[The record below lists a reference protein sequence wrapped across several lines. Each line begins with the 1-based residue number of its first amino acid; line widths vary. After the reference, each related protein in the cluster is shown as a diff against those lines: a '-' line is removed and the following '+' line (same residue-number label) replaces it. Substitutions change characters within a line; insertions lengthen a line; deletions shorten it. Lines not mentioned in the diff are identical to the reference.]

1 MKRRAFVAAMGAA
14 SLAPFS
20 AISQQRRTARV
31 AYFGQRAVPWL
42 VDPLRERLRER
53 GWVAGKNL
61 VYEAVS
67 TEGDYK
73 RADVLARKLVEQR
86 TDVIV
91 AVGTHMALAAQR
103 VTKTTPIVMYL
114 SGFPVEGGLV
124 QSFARPGGNI
134 TGLATYSGEAFFSKH
149 VSLMKELIPPLKEF
163 GVLWDY
169 LPPLFLEKEVEFG
182 LGELRRAA
190 RELKVSARIRTVAD
204 EDALTRAF
212 ADIAKTRIQVL
223 FATNGAVQGIPA
235 RGLTRLIDFTQN
247 RKIPL
252 VCDIAG
258 SVFIAGGLLSYSA
271 SWHEAAERCA
281 SFVDRILRGANPA
294 ELPIERPSRF
304 ELVLNLKTAKA
315 IGITIP
321 PAMLVRADRVIE

>member
-1 MKRRAFVAAMGAA
+1 MKRRSFVAALGAA

-20 AISQQRRTARV
+20 AMAQQRRTARV
-31 AYFGQRAVPWL
+31 AYFSQRAVPWL
-42 VDPLRERLRER
+42 VDPLRDRLRER
-53 GWVAGKNL
+53 GWVAGQNL
-61 VYEAVS
+61 VYDVVS

-73 RADVLARKLVEQR
+73 RADALAQKLVDQR

-91 AVGTHMALAAQR
+91 AAGTHMALAAQR

-149 VSLMKELIPPLKEF
+149 VSLMKELIPSLKEF

-169 LPPLFLEKEVEFG
+169 LPPLFLEKEAEFG

-190 RELKVSARIRTVAD
+190 SELKVSARIWTVAD

-212 ADIAKTRIQVL
+212 GDIAKMRIRVL
-223 FATNGAVQGIPA
+223 FATNGPVQGIPA

-247 RKIPL
+247 RKIAL

-258 SVFIAGGLLSYSA
+258 SVFVAGGLLSYSA
-271 SWHEAAERCA
+271 SWQEAAERCA

-321 PAMLVRADRVIE
+321 PPMLVRADRVIE

>member
-1 MKRRAFVAAMGAA
+1 MKRRSFVAALGAA

-20 AISQQRRTARV
+20 AIAQPRRMARV

-42 VDPLRERLRER
+42 VDPLRERLGER
-53 GWVAGKNL
+53 GWVVGRNL
-61 VYEAVS
+61 VYEVVS

-73 RADVLARKLVEQR
+73 RADALAQKLVEQR

-91 AVGTHMALAAQR
+91 VAGTHMALAAQR

-149 VSLMKELIPPLKEF
+149 VSLMKELIPSLKEF
-163 GVLWDY
+163 AVLWDY

-190 RELKVSARIRTVAD
+190 SELKVSARIWTVAD

-212 ADIAKTRIQVL
+212 ADIAKMRIQVL
-223 FATNGAVQGIPA
+223 FATNGSVQGIPA
-235 RGLTRLIDFTQN
+235 RGLTRLIDFTRN
-247 RKIPL
+247 RKIAL
-252 VCDIAG
+252 ICDIAG
-258 SVFIAGGLLSYSA
+258 TVFVAGGLLSYSA
-271 SWHEAAERCA
+271 SWQEAADRCA

-321 PAMLVRADRVIE
+321 PPMLIRADRVIE